1 MLVEGRSIGARQ
13 GPALRTAGTGFTCD
27 RRPRVLT
34 LSMIPRSPQYY
45 REIVAFTQRRTS
57 SFELWE
63 NPQQLS
69 SNLRKHPPFSPKAI
83 LQELEIPIDRN
94 FAIFYALSLEL

>member
-1 MLVEGRSIGARQ
+1 MLVKGRSIGARQ
-13 GPALRTAGTGFTCD
+13 QGPGLRTAGTGFTCD

-45 REIVAFTQRRTS
+45 REIVAFPQPRIQDQP
-57 SFELWE
+57 LG

-69 SNLRKHPPFSPKAI
+69 RKLRKHPPS
-83 LQELEIPIDRN
+83 
-94 FAIFYALSLEL
+94 